1 MKLAAIY
8 EMDASIDKNISTGD
22 NIDMLKSTES
32 NKNDFDNLEM
42 DDLEDLK
49 ELEELDIDQ
58 EDVDDLENI
67 KTDLEKYLEIRN
79 A

>member
-1 MKLAAIY
+1 MKLSAIY

-22 NIDMLKSTES
+22 DIDMLKSAES
-32 NKNDFDNLEM
+32 NKNDFDDLRV
-42 DDLEDLK
+42 DDLEELK

-67 KTDLEKYLEIRN
+67 KADLEKYLEIRN